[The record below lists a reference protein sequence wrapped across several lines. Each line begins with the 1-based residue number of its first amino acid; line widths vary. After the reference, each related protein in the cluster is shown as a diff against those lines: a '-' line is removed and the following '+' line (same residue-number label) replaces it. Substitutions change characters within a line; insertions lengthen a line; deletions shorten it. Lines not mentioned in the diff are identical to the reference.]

1 MPSYIQDEDND
12 IILLGEEVVE
22 TQVLSDD
29 SGDSFV
35 IQVGIQGPE
44 GSQGVT
50 GPTGPQGIPGPTGA
64 TGPTLSLIHI
74 FKASLTRVHSMIATV
89 ITLKNVQLTA
99 RSTILTSLVEP

>member
-64 TGPTLSLIHI
+64 TGPTAATGPVSYTHLSC
-74 FKASLTRVHSMIATV
+74 S
-89 ITLKNVQLTA
+89 
-99 RSTILTSLVEP
+99 

>member
-44 GSQGVT
+44 AVSYTHLDVYKRQ
-50 GPTGPQGIPGPTGA
+50 
-64 TGPTLSLIHI
+64 
-74 FKASLTRVHSMIATV
+74 
-89 ITLKNVQLTA
+89 
-99 RSTILTSLVEP
+99 